1 VTVVASGSEVARAAD
16 KDPRKAAIKL
26 VSQGDRLFK
35 KGDYAGALAR
45 YQEAYQIFPSPKIFY
60 AMAKAEAELGRTLD
74 ALAHYEQFIDEAGDE
89 VNEELRVDAQVS
101 VQELEKTLAVVRF
114 DVRPDGVTVAV
125 DGAEVGVSPVD
136 KPVRLAPGEHVYHFE
151 KSGWTSVDK
160 RARLAAGDRLDE
172 QITLREDRPAPVAGE
187 EPPAAPPAATR
198 RRGSDR
204 VIFWTG
210 VGVTTALA
218 TGWALAGL
226 AALRNHDEYADTQ
239 LSLDERAGAR
249 DRGKTWALTSDLL
262 LVGTL
267 AAATFTTWWYLD
279 SETGSDGGEA
289 SASAGPRGRA
299 RLVPY
304 LDASGGGLAVTGKW

>member
-1 VTVVASGSEVARAAD
+1 MTVVASVPGVARAAD

-26 VSQGDRLFK
+26 VGQGDRLFK
-35 KGDYAGALAR
+35 KGDFAGALAK

-60 AMAKAEAELGRTLD
+60 AMAKAETALARTLD
-74 ALAHYEQFIDEAGDE
+74 ALAHYEQFIDEAGDD
-89 VNEELRVDAQVS
+89 VNEDLRVDAQVS

-125 DGAEVGVSPVD
+125 DGAEVGVSPVE
-136 KPVRLAPGEHVYHFE
+136 KPVRIAPGEHVYHFE
-151 KSGWTSVDK
+151 KSGWKSVDK
-160 RARLAAGDRLDE
+160 HARLVAGDKLDE
-172 QITLREDRPAPVAGE
+172 QITLREDRPAPVVGE
-187 EPPAAPPAATR
+187 EAPATPPPASR
-198 RRGSDR
+198 RHGSDK

-218 TGWALAGL
+218 TGWALSGL

-249 DRGKTWALTSDLL
+249 DRGKAWALTSDLL

-279 SETGSDGGEA
+279 MGSDDGEGGSPAEPPA
-289 SASAGPRGRA
+289 RA

-304 LDASGGGLAVTGKW
+304 VGATGGGVAVTGTW